1 MDLDFV
7 FGQQIIRI
15 DTSDYTDT
23 VKDRSMS
30 ASASGRNLLNPTRLQ
45 VGPQL
50 RNCGLKELEGF
61 RTYSS
66 VSREIVPHLGL
77 YNGAVRRTIPA
88 SSEITYKA

>member
-7 FGQQIIRI
+7 FGQQIIKI

-23 VKDRSMS
+23 VKARSMS

-45 VGPQL
+45 VRPQL
-50 RNCGLKELEGF
+50 RNCGLKEPEGF

-66 VSREIVPHLGL
+66 VWRERVPHLGL
-77 YNGAVRRTIPA
+77 YKQWSRSTNDSCVIRNHV
-88 SSEITYKA
+88 